1 MSKTKEMKETQ
12 NDYIELNAFEIE
24 EKIKNDKKYEKKG
37 IMIQKWEGEENSK
50 NYITQINEGKTSFIG
65 ILNEKFERE
74 GYGYNKFKNG
84 DKYFG
89 YYKGDKRNT
98 HGIYFWNPNKKKNN
112 ILKKEIYYGFWK
124 NNKKDKLGCYIWIEE
139 EIKNK
144 DFEKANFDAY
154 IGLFNE
160 DKYKKGTYLSKNKND
175 YYLYYGEFNDK
186 GKKNDNNAMFY
197 SSSDKLIKGKIE
209 NDIFIEG
216 YIGIFDSNSGEL
228 IDFMFCNFD
237 ENCNINS
244 LKMEKEIDKEI
255 SDRIKNEMITFRNVI
270 LSKDYFTNIYHKYIE
285 IKDFIKKN
293 MKSLDV
299 LDDPVK
305 YPKIVSLCTG
315 YNKINIFGDIEKKV
329 YNRKP

>member
-1 MSKTKEMKETQ
+1 MSKTKKMKKTEI
-12 NDYIELNAFEIE
+12 DYIELNVYEIE
-24 EKIKNDKKYEKKG
+24 EEIKKNKKYEKKG
-37 IMIQKWEGEENSK
+37 IIIQKWEGEEDSK
-50 NYITQINEGKTSFIG
+50 NYITQINQDKTLFIG

-89 YYKGDKRNT
+89 YYKEKKRNT
-98 HGIYFWNPNKKKNN
+98 HGIYFWKPYKLNNN
-112 ILKKEIYYGFWK
+112 IFKKEIYYGFWK
-124 NNKKDKLGCYIWIEE
+124 NNKKDKHGCYIWIEE

-144 DFEKANFDAY
+144 DFEKTNFDAY

-160 DKYKKGTYLSKNKND
+160 DKYKKGTYLSKNNND
-175 YYLYYGEFNDK
+175 YYLYYGEFNDI
-186 GKKNDNNAMFY
+186 GKKNDDNAMFY

-216 YIGIFDSNSGEL
+216 YIGIFDSNSGKL
-228 IDFMFCNFD
+228 IDFMFCIFD
-237 ENCNINS
+237 ENGNISS

-255 SDRIKNEMITFRNVI
+255 SDNIKSEMITFRNVI
-270 LSKDYFTNIYHKYIE
+270 LSKDYFSNIYHKYNE

-293 MKSLDV
+293 MNSLEV
-299 LDDPVK
+299 LDDPDK

-315 YNKINIFGDIEKKV
+315 YNKINIYDDIEKNV

>member
-1 MSKTKEMKETQ
+1 MSKTKEMKESQ
-12 NDYIELNAFEIE
+12 NDYIELNAYKIE
-24 EKIKNDKKYEKKG
+24 EKIKKDKKYEKKG
-37 IMIQKWEGEENSK
+37 ILIKKWEEQENSK
-50 NYITQINEGKTSFIG
+50 QYIIQIKKEKDSFIG

-89 YYKGDKRNT
+89 YYKEDKRNT
-98 HGIYFWNPNKKKNN
+98 HGIYFWNPIKKKDN

-124 NNKKDKLGCYIWIEE
+124 NNKKDKIGCYIWMEE
-139 EIKNK
+139 EKGNK
-144 DFEKANFDAY
+144 DFEKANFDTY

-160 DKYKKGTYLSKNKND
+160 DKYKKGTYLSKKKND

-186 GKKNDNNAMFY
+186 GKKNDNNAFFY

-216 YIGIFDSNSGEL
+216 YIGIFDSKSGKL

-237 ENCNINS
+237 ENGNINS
-244 LKMEKEIDKEI
+244 MKMDNEIDKEI
-255 SDRIKNEMITFRNVI
+255 SKKIKNEMITFRNVI
-270 LSKDYFTNIYHKYIE
+270 LSKDYFTNIYLKYIE
-285 IKDFIKKN
+285 IKDFIKNN
-293 MKSLDV
+293 MNSLEV
-299 LDDPVK
+299 LNDTEI

-315 YNKINIFGDIEKKV
+315 YNKINIYVDIEKNV
-329 YNRKP
+329 YNRKL

>member
-1 MSKTKEMKETQ
+1 MSKTKEMKESQ
-12 NDYIELNAFEIE
+12 NDYIELNAYKIE
-24 EKIKNDKKYEKKG
+24 EKIKKDKKYEKKG

-50 NYITQINEGKTSFIG
+50 NYITQINQDKTLFIG

-89 YYKGDKRNT
+89 YYKEDKRNT
-98 HGIYFWNPNKKKNN
+98 HGIYFWNPIKKKDN

-124 NNKKDKLGCYIWIEE
+124 NNKKDKIGCYIWMEE
-139 EIKNK
+139 EKGNK
-144 DFEKANFDAY
+144 DFEKANFDTY

-160 DKYKKGTYLSKNKND
+160 EKYKKGTYLSKKKND

-285 IKDFIKKN
+285 IKEFIKKN

-315 YNKINIFGDIEKKV
+315 YNKINIFDEIEKKV

>member
-1 MSKTKEMKETQ
+1 MSETKEMKTTQ
-12 NDYIELNAFEIE
+12 NDFIELNVFEIE
-24 EKIKNDKKYEKKG
+24 ESIKKDGKYEKDG
-37 IMIQKWEGEENSK
+37 IMLRKWEGEENS
-50 NYITQINEGKTSFIG
+50 NHFITQINRENVTFVGV
-65 ILNEKFERE
+65 LNDNFQRE
-74 GYGYNKFKNG
+74 GYGFNDFANG
-84 DKYFG
+84 DKFFG
-89 YYKGDKRNT
+89 YYRGDKRNT
-98 HGIYFWNPNKKKNN
+98 HGIYFWEPERVDG
-112 ILKKEIYYGFWK
+112 ILKKEVYYGFWK

-216 YIGIFDSNSGEL
+216 YIGIFDSNSGKL
-228 IDFMFCNFD
+228 IDFMFCIFD
-237 ENCNINS
+237 ENGNINS

-255 SDRIKNEMITFRNVI
+255 SDNIKSEMITFRNVI
-270 LSKDYFTNIYHKYIE
+270 LSKDYFSNIYHKYNE

-293 MKSLDV
+293 MNSLEV
-299 LDDPVK
+299 LDDPDK

-315 YNKINIFGDIEKKV
+315 YNKINIYNDIEKNV